1 MLESNT
7 PSLLNSSTENGTFW
21 KENISSKVV
30 TKEDL
35 IKNVNIPSHEPLNL
49 TEHQIDLQL
58 SEVCSKGPSFIP
70 TSSSVNWY
78 ALLKDLDNF
87 KDKVRCKVHF
97 YDTSNETEPTN
108 NGIKL
113 PIIKSQSNKVGQKY
127 KIPEVE
133 TFFSRTEQDIFRDN
147 LQKK

>member
-35 IKNVNIPSHEPLNL
+35 IKNVNIPSHEPLHL
-49 TEHQIDLQL
+49 TEHQIDLPL
-58 SEVCSKGPSFIP
+58 SELCSKGPSLIP
-70 TSSSVNWY
+70 TPSSVNSF

-108 NGIKL
+108 NGIKP
-113 PIIKSQSNKVGQKY
+113 PIIKSQSNKVGKKY